1 MDPKE
6 ARRNDRYAQLALA
19 AAHHAPQD
27 SGLTRDDLVPDRT
40 GVIVGSGIGGDGDNR
55 EADDSPHPA
64 GTPTRVTL
72 YDSLPYCQYCRR
84 NHRD

>member
-19 AAHHAPQD
+19 AAHHALKD

-40 GVIVGSGIGGDGDNR
+40 GVIVGSGIGGMETIEKQMTTSFSGDPDGC
-55 EADDSPHPA
+55 HP
-64 GTPTRVTL
+64 L
-72 YDSLPYCQYCRR
+72 
-84 NHRD
+84 